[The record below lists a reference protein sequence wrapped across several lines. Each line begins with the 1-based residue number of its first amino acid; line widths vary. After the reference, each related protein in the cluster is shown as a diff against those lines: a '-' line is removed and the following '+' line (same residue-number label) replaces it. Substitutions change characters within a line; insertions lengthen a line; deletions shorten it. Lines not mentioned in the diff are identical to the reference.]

1 MTDLGTA
8 LIEAAVLIGATWL
21 IVEILNRAIT
31 RGAKRSG
38 ASPLLIRTVR
48 RTLRIVWISLAIVGV
63 ADIAGLAP
71 FSLIT
76 YSAIAGL
83 AVSLALQNT
92 LSNIISGILMLS
104 DGVLRLHDMVEYSG
118 VKGEVVKIGLRATW
132 VRNAAG
138 DITIISNNYMANG
151 PLVNHTASER
161 LQRKL

>member
-1 MTDLGTA
+1 MTDIGTA
-8 LIEAAVLIGATWL
+8 LIEAAALVASTWL
-21 IVEILNRAIT
+21 VTELLYRAIS

-48 RTLRIVWISLAIVGV
+48 RTLRILWIALAAAGV
-63 ADIAGLAP
+63 VDIAGFSQ

-76 YSAIAGL
+76 FSGIAGL

-92 LSNIISGILMLS
+92 LSNVISGILMMS
-104 DGVLRLHDMVEYSG
+104 DGILRLHDEVEYGG

-138 DITIISNNYMANG
+138 DIAIISNNYLANG
-151 PLVNHTASER
+151 PLVNHTASQR